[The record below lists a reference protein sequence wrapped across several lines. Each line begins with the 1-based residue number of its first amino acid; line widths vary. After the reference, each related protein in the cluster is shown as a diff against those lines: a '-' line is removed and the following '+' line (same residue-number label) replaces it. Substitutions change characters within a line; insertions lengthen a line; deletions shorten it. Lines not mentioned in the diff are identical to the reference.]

1 MPAPA
6 APRADLR
13 RAAVGLGRAVALP
26 QHVGALLQRR
36 ERDCVRARVP
46 YRPAQGRL
54 QADAPPR
61 LRCRRFVVDAADQN
75 TLEVARGELHN
86 LLKKQ
91 DGKENPLAGIP
102 LLVRRARACSCRETR
117 LRLTPLPQVLGN
129 KKDLPGALTER
140 ELIDRMDLQ
149 SLAQEREVCT
159 YCISC
164 KNVENIDITIDW
176 LTKHSRGRS

>member
-1 MPAPA
+1 M
-6 APRADLR
+6 
-13 RAAVGLGRAVALP
+13 
-26 QHVGALLQRR
+26 
-36 ERDCVRARVP
+36 
-46 YRPAQGRL
+46 
-54 QADAPPR
+54 
-61 LRCRRFVVDAADQN
+61 DAADQN

-102 LLVRRARACSCRETR
+102 LL
-117 LRLTPLPQVLGN
+117 VLGN

-176 LTKHSRGRS
+176 LTKHSCVCLSGAAACAC

>member
-1 MPAPA
+1 
-6 APRADLR
+6 
-13 RAAVGLGRAVALP
+13 
-26 QHVGALLQRR
+26 
-36 ERDCVRARVP
+36 
-46 YRPAQGRL
+46 
-54 QADAPPR
+54 
-61 LRCRRFVVDAADQN
+61 VVDAADHN

-102 LLVRRARACSCRETR
+102 LL
-117 LRLTPLPQVLGN
+117 VLGN

-176 LTKHSRGRS
+176 LTKHSRSRS